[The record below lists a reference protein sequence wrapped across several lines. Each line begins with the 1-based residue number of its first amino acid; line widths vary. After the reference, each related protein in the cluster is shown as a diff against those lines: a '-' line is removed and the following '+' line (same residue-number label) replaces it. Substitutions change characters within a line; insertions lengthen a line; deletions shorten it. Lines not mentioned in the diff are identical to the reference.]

1 MNPMYLL
8 VAVPIFALLILVHE
22 FGHFLTAKWA
32 GIRVDEFGIGFPPRL
47 VGVKRGETIYSIN
60 LLPIGG
66 FVKMPGENGE
76 TTDANGV
83 VDPRAFASKSPG
95 KRAIVLLAGVTM
107 NLLLAI
113 VLFTAAEAVGPVQ
126 YLSYVRSVQ
135 AGSPAQAAGM
145 QSGDHILS
153 VNGNPIT
160 YFSDLM
166 TQVNTAVDK
175 APSGGQTVPVVLVV
189 QHANASQPVSITVQ
203 ARIHIT
209 KDQGHLG
216 LEADPAHAVH
226 QSTPL
231 WQAPA
236 KGVQDIGFVAVA
248 TWQGIHDVVRG
259 LIPVNQAFEG
269 PVGIVTTT
277 GHSRCRLVPAA
288 LLRRL
293 PQLQPGGRQRAAH
306 PRAGRRA
313 AAVRGHRGAAPR
325 QAHQPGARGPG
336 EPHRPGGAALAHRA
350 SHHQRH
356 RQHRQRPLSA
366 ALGAR

>member
-1 MNPMYLL
+1 MYLL

-32 GIRVDEFGIGFPPRL
+32 GIRVEEFGIGFPPRL

-126 YLSYVRSVQ
+126 YLSYVRTVQ

-153 VNGNPIT
+153 VNGHPIT
-160 YFSDLM
+160 YFADLM
-166 TQVNTAVDK
+166 TQVNAAVDT
-175 APSGGQTVPVVLVV
+175 APAGAQTVPVVLVV

-248 TWQGIHDVVRG
+248 TWQGIHDVIRG

-269 PVGIVTTT
+269 PVGIVNTT
-277 GHSRCRLVPAA
+277 GQVAQAVPDVGWYPLLFFAGYLSFSLAVVNVLPIPALDGGRLLFVVIEVLRRGKRISPEREGLVNLIGLAA
-288 LLRRL
+288 LLSL
-293 PQLQPGGRQRAAH
+293 IVLVTINDIGNIAS
-306 PRAGRRA
+306 
-313 AAVRGHRGAAPR
+313 GH
-325 QAHQPGARGPG
+325 
-336 EPHRPGGAALAHRA
+336 
-350 SHHQRH
+350 
-356 RQHRQRPLSA
+356 
-366 ALGAR
+366 